1 MLRNED
7 TGISRSH
14 YLRLMAL
21 GLIDIILWLPLS
33 LTFLILDLMNMKIQ
47 SYQSWSHVH
56 IDFGRVVFVPI
67 DTFIHGNHSVYV
79 AAELGRWIGPTL
91 ALNFF
96 IFFGIKPEVWASY
109 WGHFIKFKNIM
120 CWRRRVPA
128 CGNSNADTFD
138 DVEDKT
144 TPMYVYA
151 YVGWLTDLRVQFQLG
166 AERAFRTSRNSL
178 PSSLDNSLPDID
190 IEKADHLD
198 TYAAYHE

>member
-1 MLRNED
+1 MLSNED

-33 LTFLILDLMNMKIQ
+33 LTFLILDLSNMKIQ

-56 IDFGRVVFVPI
+56 IDFNRVEFVPI
-67 DTFIHGNHSVYV
+67 DTFVHGNYSVYV

-96 IFFGIKPEVWASY
+96 IFFGVKSEVWASY
-109 WGHFIKFKNIM
+109 WSRFIKFRNIV
-120 CWRRRVPA
+120 CQWGRTKIPA
-128 CGNSNADTFD
+128 QNDSDADIFD

-144 TPMYVYA
+144 TPMYV
-151 YVGWLTDLRVQFQLG
+151 
-166 AERAFRTSRNSL
+166 
-178 PSSLDNSLPDID
+178 I
-190 IEKADHLD
+190 
-198 TYAAYHE
+198 